1 MTEYIHE
8 LPDWPKLRWNSAVLL
23 ESASRLRLRQG
34 SLLGQMQSLGFPE
47 RDETELQTLT
57 QDVVKSSEIE
67 GETLKPDRVRS
78 SVARRLGLEAAAVHP
93 RDRRIDG
100 VVEMTLEATRNY
112 AQPLTRERLFSWHRL
127 LLQHAPGFKVGAWRD
142 DAKGPMRV
150 VSGRHQV
157 HFEAPPAARLEEE
170 MEAFFESVNRT
181 GDVDPLLK
189 AGVAHLW
196 FLTIH
201 PFEDG
206 NGRIARAIAD
216 WALARSE
223 GSARRYYSLS
233 AQIRR
238 ERQGYYEILE
248 RTQKGSLD
256 VTEWLRWFLDCM
268 DRALA
273 ETEASL
279 AGVLRRDR
287 FWKQHGG
294 AVGNDRQRKI
304 LNLLLSGDFE
314 GKLTTTKWASLAKCS
329 QDSATRDIQAL
340 VASGILVK
348 DPGGGRSTSYSL
360 AEGGAR
366 P

>member
-1 MTEYIHE
+1 VYIHE
-8 LPDWPKLRWNSAVLL
+8 LPDWPKLEWNSAALL
-23 ESASRLRLRQG
+23 ESASRLRLKQG
-34 SLLGQMQSLGFPE
+34 SLLGRMQSLGFPE

-67 GETLKPDRVRS
+67 GEILKPDRVRS
-78 SVARRLGLEAAAVHP
+78 SVARQLGLDAAAIHP

-112 AQPLTRERLFSWHRL
+112 RDPLTPERLFRWHRSL
-127 LLQHAPGFKVGAWRD
+127 FPAAPGIQVGAWRD

-150 VSGRHQV
+150 VSGRHVV
-157 HFEAPPAARLEEE
+157 HFEAPPAGRLEAE
-170 MEAFFESVNRT
+170 MDAFFESVNRT

-196 FLTIH
+196 FLTVH

-206 NGRIARAIAD
+206 NGRIGRAIAD

-238 ERQGYYEILE
+238 DRAGYYEILE
-248 RTQKGSLD
+248 RTQKGGLD
-256 VTEWLRWFLDCM
+256 ITEWLRWFLDCM
-268 DRALA
+268 DRALS

-279 AGVLRRDR
+279 AVVLRRDR
-287 FWKQHGG
+287 FWKQHGP
-294 AVGNDRQRKI
+294 AIGNDRQRKI
-304 LNLLLSGDFE
+304 LNLLLSGGFE
-314 GKLTTTKWASLAKCS
+314 GKLTTSKWAALAKCS
-329 QDSATRDIQAL
+329 QDSAGRDIQAL
-340 VASGILVK
+340 VAKGILIQN
-348 DPGGGRSTSYSL
+348 PGRGRSTSYSL
-360 AEGGAR
+360 VES
-366 P
+366 